1 MNAAESIRYMLY
13 PGVRY
18 IVRTSWDSG
27 EILEKGFHRL
37 GKIGKSWCFW
47 PERWGAKLIAIEW
60 YKRTGTGF
68 RLVKE
73 VVK

>member
-1 MNAAESIRYMLY
+1 MITAESNRYMLY

-18 IVRTSWDSG
+18 VVRTFWDSG

-37 GKIGKSWCFW
+37 GKISKSALVC